1 MFKNLQLKLKK
12 RMERWSKKQ
21 LKTCKICLW
30 ISILILGVLIFFKD
44 NSTMNTDEIL
54 QTVFQRN
61 VICLCLIFLPI
72 NMLFIISSIE
82 YKKEEIEKE
91 KKEKEKEEETMAF
104 SKVLEVLSITEY
116 RKVIYSP
123 NGDSELVY
131 CLNLLRNNGVTYHA
145 IIRDNYIHVI
155 SKNASGEQIGH
166 RNISAT
172 EFWKK
177 YKVIIE

>member
-1 MFKNLQLKLKK
+1 MFKNFKSKLKK

-21 LKTCKICLW
+21 LKACKICLW
-30 ISILILGVLIFFKD
+30 IFILILVVLIFFID

-54 QTVFQRN
+54 QTVFQRY
-61 VICLCLIFLPI
+61 VIYLCLIFLPI

-91 KKEKEKEEETMAF
+91 KEEEEEEITAF
-104 SKVLEVLSITEY
+104 SKVLEVLSTTEY
-116 RKVIYSP
+116 RKVLYSP
-123 NGDSELVY
+123 TGDAELVY

-155 SKNASGEQIGH
+155 SKNASGKQIGH
-166 RNISAT
+166 RDISAT

-177 YKVIIE
+177 YEVIIE